1 MTRIIPA
8 FVCCIVVA
16 ACAIEQTSTEH
27 KVVWARTDGRPVV
40 QTLLEID
47 QADCRDEVQKENPSD
62 NNNKM
67 GALHGQS
74 KGDDKIA
81 GRMVER
87 GYLAAK

>member
-27 KVVWARTDGRPVV
+27 KVVWARTDGRH
-40 QTLLEID
+40 
-47 QADCRDEVQKENPSD
+47 CRDEVQKENPSD

-81 GRMVER
+81 GCMVER